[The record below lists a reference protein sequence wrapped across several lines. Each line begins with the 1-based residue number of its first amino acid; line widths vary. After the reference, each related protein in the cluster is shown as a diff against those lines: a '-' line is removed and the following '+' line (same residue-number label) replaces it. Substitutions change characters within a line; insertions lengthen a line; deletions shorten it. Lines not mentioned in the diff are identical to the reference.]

1 MSKQHPFWSWC
12 KRHQSVIIGG
22 FLMAASSG
30 LDGVY
35 MTLWMPPAVWW
46 LGLVLNTGAD
56 FADLYLGDRMGRL
69 MRSTD
74 GSKRWG
80 GLLALGLGQLIAIG
94 YSWYFGYLQLR
105 RVLPAIEGS
114 AANGIALVAA
124 GFIPLML
131 AVLGIED
138 GLQHFS
144 SKRFFAESEPTPA
157 VRKPKPLACPVC
169 GITAGKNGKPFIVQE
184 QVNAHQRAHAG
195 SNGHEPQV
203 EPAQA
208 EGVSQ

>member
-1 MSKQHPFWSWC
+1 MSTRPLRAWINGHS
-12 KRHQSVIIGG
+12 SLLIGAG
-22 FLMAASSG
+22 LMLSSSG

-35 MTLWMPPAVWW
+35 MMAWTPDVPV
-46 LGLVLNTGAD
+46 LGLVLNAMAD
-56 FADLYLGDRMGRL
+56 AADLYLGDRMGRL

-74 GSKRWG
+74 GTKRWG
-80 GLLALGLGQLIAIG
+80 GLLALGFGQVIAVA
-94 YSWYFGYLQLR
+94 YSWFFSWRQLV
-105 RVLPAIEGS
+105 RVLPAIEPEHYLW
-114 AANGIALVAA
+114 IAPIAA
-124 GFIPLML
+124 GIIPLLL
-131 AVLGIED
+131 AILGIEN
-138 GLQHFS
+138 GLTSFS